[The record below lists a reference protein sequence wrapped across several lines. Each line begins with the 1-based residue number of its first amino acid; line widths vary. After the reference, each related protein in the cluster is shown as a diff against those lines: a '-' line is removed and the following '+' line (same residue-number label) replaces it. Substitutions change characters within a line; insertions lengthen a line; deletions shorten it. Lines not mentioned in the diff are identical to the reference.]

1 MGNPLIIAECKTS
14 ASITNKTAKLQHSK
28 FTMWKM
34 DPIVILESFLPPKM
48 NLITL
53 ESFSEVKMGPIN
65 DYDKNESD
73 K

>member
-1 MGNPLIIAECKTS
+1 
-14 ASITNKTAKLQHSK
+14 
-28 FTMWKM
+28 MWKK

-53 ESFSEVKMGPIN
+53 LDSFSEVKMDLVNG
-65 DYDKNESD
+65 YDINESD